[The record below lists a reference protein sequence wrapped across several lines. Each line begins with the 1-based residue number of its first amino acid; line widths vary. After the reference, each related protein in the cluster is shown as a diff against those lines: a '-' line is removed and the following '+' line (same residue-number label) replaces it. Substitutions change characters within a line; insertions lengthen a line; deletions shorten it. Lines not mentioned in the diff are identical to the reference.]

1 MAKAVLINKRP
12 VITKKIENDN
22 FFITTIKSPNPIIK
36 INYDLPFRIKFTN
49 IMVPGYGPGNV
60 PPIGIAI
67 VGVNNYIL

>member
-1 MAKAVLINKRP
+1 MAQAVLFNKKP
-12 VITKKIENDN
+12 IITKKIENDN
-22 FFITTIKSPNPIIK
+22 FFVATIKSPNPIIK

-49 IMVPGYGPGNV
+49 IMVPGYGPNNV